1 MSTSVLTEYN
11 TFVPYT
17 FSSFNVFRDHK
28 FLVYLALYYCFV
40 GQLSYALYYCFVGQL
55 SYLASL
61 TDSGKTMDAM
71 TMNLI
76 MEIEIQ
82 KA

>member
-11 TFVPYT
+11 TFVSYT
-17 FSSFNVFRDHK
+17 FSFFNVFCDHK
-28 FLVYLALYYCFV
+28 FLVYLAF
-40 GQLSYALYYCFVGQL
+40 YYCFVGQL

-61 TDSGKTMDAM
+61 TVSGKTMDAM